1 MSGKNMMGTALGV
14 GLASAALGMYIYSNS
29 KPSYQKKIQRGVTN
43 AMDEVS
49 DAMGA
54 VTDTVRKNMM

>member
-14 GLASAALGMYIYSNS
+14 GLASAALGMYIYNNS
-29 KPSYQKKIQRGVTN
+29 KPSYQKKIQKGVTT

-54 VTDTVRKNMM
+54 MTDTVRKNMM